1 MPQVKAQGKTFEC
14 NVGDN
19 LYQVLSANDVKIFN
33 GNAKTINCSGNGAC
47 GSCTVQVDGKVSPP
61 NWIENIWHSL
71 PFVTAMGDRRL
82 SCQTQVLGDIE
93 VIKYE
98 GFLGRGAATVWTSA
112 GDTDIK
118 IIA

>member
-98 GFLGRGAATVWTSA
+98 GFLGRGAATVWTPA

>member
-33 GNAKTINCSGNGAC
+33 GNAKAINCAGNGAC
-47 GSCTVQVDGKVSPP
+47 GSCTVQVNGKVSPP
-61 NWIENIWHSL
+61 NRIEDIWRSL
-71 PFVTAMGDRRL
+71 PFMTAMGDRRL

-98 GFLGRGAATVWTSA
+98 GFLGRGEATVWTPA
-112 GDTDIK
+112 GDTDLK